1 MHSCI
6 YEGQVK
12 HSRREPVPHK
22 FRYRLFFLY
31 LDLAELDEVFRRRWF
46 WSARR
51 PALARFRRKD
61 HLGDPSISLDTAVRD
76 RVERDTGAR
85 PDGPIRLLTHLS
97 YFGYC
102 FNPVSFYYCFSED
115 GASVETIVAEVNNTP
130 WGEQDIYVLP
140 RSMNIGSGAV
150 QRFQPKKKMHVSP
163 FIPMD
168 VDYDWCFSD
177 PEQRL
182 SVYMA
187 NSRDGKRIFDASIAM
202 NKTEISGP
210 ALARVLV
217 SFPLMTMKVV
227 TAIYWEALKLW
238 LKKVPFYPHPK
249 KPKNIVV
256 QQR

>member
-12 HSRREPVPHK
+12 HSRRQPVDHR

-31 LDLAELDEVFRRRWF
+31 LDLAELDEVFRGRWL
-46 WSARR
+46 WSTRR
-51 PALARFRRKD
+51 PALARFRRGD
-61 HLGDPSISLDTAVRD
+61 HLGDPAVDLDTAVRD
-76 RVERDTGAR
+76 KVENETGER
-85 PDGPIRLLTHLS
+85 PAGPIRLLTHLS

-102 FNPVSFYYCFSED
+102 FNPVSFYYCFDADGED
-115 GASVETIVAEVNNTP
+115 VETIVAEVNNTP

-150 QRFQPKKKMHVSP
+150 QRFRPAKKMHVSP

-177 PEQRL
+177 PLQRL
-182 SVYMA
+182 TVYMA
-187 NSRDGKRIFDASIAM
+187 NTRDGTKIFDASIALQ
-202 NKTEISGP
+202 KTEISGP

-217 SFPLMTMKVV
+217 SFPFMTMKVV
-227 TAIYWEALKLW
+227 MAIYWEALKLW
-238 LKKVPFYPHPK
+238 LKKVPFYPHPDK
-249 KPKNIVV
+249 SKNTVV
-256 QQR
+256 Q